1 MNNIIGNLEMETTK
15 NCLKCGVNKPL
26 TEYHKDLKCKDG
38 KAIYCAECR
47 RTYYGKKYRDKIKNR
62 PPNKMDSNKGI
73 SYFIEQLNLSDEY
86 IRHIYTNGGCY
97 KFHVLLSRM
106 FKGCTPHINQHMNH
120 IITRYKGNFYDINGL
135 VEDCHNY
142 KKLPVSYIPMVS
154 KWSFY
159 MNNLLVLKDCPHCD
173 EPIIIKNLTYEKL
186 H

>member
-1 MNNIIGNLEMETTK
+1 MGDIEMENTK
-15 NCLKCGVNKPL
+15 DCLKCGVNKPL
-26 TEYHKDLKCKDG
+26 SEYHKDSRCEDG
-38 KAIYCAECR
+38 KMIYCMDCKR
-47 RTYYGKKYRDKIKNR
+47 SYYREKIKNR

-73 SYFIEQLNLSDEY
+73 SYFIEQLNISDGY

-106 FKGCTPHINQHMNH
+106 FKGCIPYINQDMNH

-135 VEDCHNY
+135 VEDYHNY
-142 KKLPVSYIPMVS
+142 KKLPVSYIPTVS

-173 EPIIIKNLTYEKL
+173 EPIIIKNLTYETV
-186 H
+186 

>member
-1 MNNIIGNLEMETTK
+1 METTK